1 VQWSAAL
8 VLLLLLLVGFFM
20 GHFPSPMGQLGF
32 CAFGVFTGAAFARM
46 SHPINSP
53 LTRLGRV
60 ALGFV
65 AASQIFYQMLV
76 WSEPWRVHSSV
87 LGWRLWWGT
96 VVVAVGLG
104 WLQVLWRAGARWEW
118 NSGRTTLGFTA
129 GLGVLLVG
137 LAFRDNPTAT
147 LPAWWRWLVGGMAL
161 GAVVGSLV
169 IIGRWLKSR
178 PKNTRPLPG
187 WMRPAL
193 MGAGALVLCVGS
205 FYFGR
210 LTMPPPSPFDNA
222 HSLLAELP
230 AAELEQQL
238 QRDELRLKK
247 LAEGMDALRADA
259 DALHA
264 QIVVRMERN
273 GNDGGETEYLPDE
286 SRAIRHLF
294 IRYMG
299 YRKDLLHL
307 ARVYIGFKKVQGD
320 ALRDRCFLVGYGAA
334 AVALEAGLTFVAKYR
349 DNESARSK
357 LNEGEPGWLEPNQ
370 FEVVYHSV
378 TDQHHLALY
387 DTYGKHFKT
396 HAGRWRREGVA
407 GPDFEWVAN
416 RITRGQKAVQNTA
429 LNPVRAWFS
438 RIGRRLEQDVHV
450 PFYEAQKMM
459 ATFMGDTR
467 IVRRDP
473 FISEELVRL
482 TLARTQLQPGDIILE
497 RRNWYLSNAFLPG
510 FWPHCALYVGTPKE
524 LEALGIEYDALDA
537 EAREAHQRPEH
548 GQPRVILEAMSE
560 GVVFTSAEH
569 SMHADYVAVLRPRLT
584 DAQRA
589 EVLRNAFRYHGR
601 PYDFGF
607 DFSDESKLV
616 CSELL
621 YYSFGDKLKF
631 DLEPVLGKSVVTPV
645 GIMNKFVRER
655 GTPGATMDFV
665 LFLDTSP
672 GQRQARQAS
681 EEACC
686 ESAARPKV
694 FNE

>member
-1 VQWSAAL
+1 ME
-8 VLLLLLLVGFFM
+8 FRP
-20 GHFPSPMGQLGF
+20 HY
-32 CAFGVFTGAAFARM
+32 TGLYR
-46 SHPINSP
+46 
-53 LTRLGRV
+53 
-60 ALGFV
+60 
-65 AASQIFYQMLV
+65 
-76 WSEPWRVHSSV
+76 
-87 LGWRLWWGT
+87 
-96 VVVAVGLG
+96 
-104 WLQVLWRAGARWEW
+104 
-118 NSGRTTLGFTA
+118 RT
-129 GLGVLLVG
+129 GVLLVG

-147 LPAWWRWLVGGMAL
+147 LPGVVAMAGG
-161 GAVVGSLV
+161 
-169 IIGRWLKSR
+169 RH
-178 PKNTRPLPG
+178 
-187 WMRPAL
+187 
-193 MGAGALVLCVGS
+193 GAGR
-205 FYFGR
+205 GR
-210 LTMPPPSPFDNA
+210 RFIGDHWAMAEEPAQKHAAFARLDAAGLDGGRRAGVVRRQFLFRPINHAAAEPFDNA

-273 GNDGGETEYLPDE
+273 GNDGGEAEYLPDE

-370 FEVVYHSV
+370 FELVYHSV

-396 HAGRWRREGVA
+396 HAGRWRREGVV
-407 GPDFEWVAN
+407 GPDFEWVAS

-467 IVRRDP
+467 IVRREP
-473 FISEELVRL
+473 FIPEDLVQR
-482 TLARTQLQPGDIILE
+482 TLAQTQLQPGDIILE

-524 LEALGIEYDALDA
+524 LEAIGIEYS
-537 EAREAHQRPEH
+537 EWM
-548 GQPRVILEAMSE
+548 PRRVRRINSPST
-560 GVVFTSAEH
+560 GI
-569 SMHADYVAVLRPRLT
+569 
-584 DAQRA
+584 
-589 EVLRNAFRYHGR
+589 
-601 PYDFGF
+601 
-607 DFSDESKLV
+607 
-616 CSELL
+616 
-621 YYSFGDKLKF
+621 
-631 DLEPVLGKSVVTPV
+631 PV
-645 GIMNKFVRER
+645 
-655 GTPGATMDFV
+655 
-665 LFLDTSP
+665 
-672 GQRQARQAS
+672 
-681 EEACC
+681 
-686 ESAARPKV
+686 
-694 FNE
+694 

>member
-1 VQWSAAL
+1 M
-8 VLLLLLLVGFFM
+8 LLLLLLTGFFM
-20 GHFPSPMGQLGF
+20 GRFPSPMGQLGF
-32 CAFGVFTGAAFARM
+32 CAFGIFTGAAIARM
-46 SHPINSP
+46 SHPLHSP

-76 WSEPWRVHSSV
+76 WAEPWRVHPSV

-96 VVVAVGLG
+96 VVLAVGLG

-129 GLGVLLVG
+129 GLGMLLVG
-137 LAFRDNPTAT
+137 LAFRNNPTAT
-147 LPAWWRWLVGGMAL
+147 LPGWWQWLVGAMTFGAL
-161 GAVVGSLV
+161 GGSLV
-169 IIGRWLKSR
+169 IIGHWLKER

-193 MGAGALVLCVGS
+193 MVAGVLALCAGS
-205 FYFGR
+205 FYLGR

-247 LAEGMDALRADA
+247 LAEGMDALREDA

-273 GNDGGETEYLPDE
+273 ENDGGKAEYLPDE

-370 FEVVYHSV
+370 FELVYHSV

-396 HAGRWRREGVA
+396 HAGRWRREGVV
-407 GPDFEWVAN
+407 GPDFEWVAS

-438 RIGRRLEQDVHV
+438 WIGRRLEQDVHV

-467 IVRRDP
+467 IVRREP
-473 FISEELVRL
+473 FIPEDLVQR
-482 TLARTQLQPGDIILE
+482 TLAQTQLQPGDIILE

-524 LEALGIEYDALDA
+524 LEAIGIKYSELDA
-537 EAREAHQRPEH
+537 EAREAHQQPEH
-548 GQPRVILEAMSE
+548 GHRRVILEAMSE

-584 DAQRA
+584 DEQRA
-589 EVLRNAFRYHGR
+589 EVIRNAFRYHGR

-655 GTPGATMDFV
+655 GTAGATMDFV
-665 LFLDTSP
+665 LFLDTPP
-672 GQRQARQAS
+672 GQNLARRATV
-681 EEACC
+681 EACC
-686 ESAARPKV
+686 ESAKRPKG

>member
-1 VQWSAAL
+1 M
-8 VLLLLLLVGFFM
+8 LLLLLLVGFFM
-20 GHFPSPMGQLGF
+20 GRFPSPMGQLGF

-46 SHPINSP
+46 SHPLNSP

-65 AASQIFYQMLV
+65 AASQIFYQLLV
-76 WSEPWRVHSSV
+76 WAEPWRVHPSV

-96 VVVAVGLG
+96 VVTAVGLG

-129 GLGVLLVG
+129 GLGMLLVG
-137 LAFRDNPTAT
+137 LAFRNNPTAS
-147 LPAWWRWLVGGMAL
+147 LPAWWQWLVGAMTLGAL
-161 GAVVGSLV
+161 GGSLV
-169 IIGRWLKSR
+169 IIGRWLKQR

-193 MGAGALVLCVGS
+193 IGVGALALCAGS

-210 LTMPPPSPFDNA
+210 LTMPPPSPFDNT

-230 AAELEQQL
+230 AVELEQQL

-264 QIVVRMERN
+264 RIAARIKRD
-273 GNDGGETEYLPDE
+273 GNHGSEAEYLPDE

-307 ARVYIGFKKVQGD
+307 ARVYIGFKKVQND
-320 ALRDRCFLVGYGAA
+320 TSRDRCFLVGYGAA
-334 AVALEAGLTFVAKYR
+334 SVALEAGLTFVAKYR

-357 LNEGEPGWLEPNQ
+357 LNEGEPGWLEPGQ

-387 DTYGKHFKT
+387 DTYGKHFKR
-396 HAGRWRREGVA
+396 HAGRWRREGGA
-407 GPDFEWVAN
+407 GENFEWLAD
-416 RITRGQKAVQNTA
+416 RIVRGQQAVQTIQ
-429 LNPVRAWFS
+429 LNSFRAWFS
-438 RIGRRLEQDVHV
+438 RVGRRLEEDVHV
-450 PFYEAQKMM
+450 PFYEVQKMM

-467 IVRRDP
+467 IVRREP
-473 FISEELVRL
+473 FISEGLVQR
-482 TLARTQLQPGDIILE
+482 TLAQTQLQPGDIILE

-524 LEALGIEYDALDA
+524 LEAIGIDYSELDA
-537 EAREAHQRPEH
+537 EAREAHQQPENGH
-548 GQPRVILEAMSE
+548 PRVILEAMSE

-584 DAQRA
+584 TAQKA
-589 EVLRNAFRYHGR
+589 EVIRNAFRYHGR

-607 DFSDESKLV
+607 DFTDESKLV

-631 DLEPVLGKSVVTPV
+631 DLESVLGKSVVTPV

-655 GTPGATMDFV
+655 GTPDAEMDFV
-665 LFLDTSP
+665 LFLDTPP
-672 GQRQARQAS
+672 GQNLARRATV
-681 EEACC
+681 EACC
-686 ESAARPKV
+686 ESAKRPKG